1 MREKTKGMS
10 AHMEDDLFKPVP
22 GEGVMPHDPDRD
34 PPKEPEIPKDGPI
47 LARVQN
53 SRPRHLDNG
62 RTVLRPSLPYDDKSH
77 MMSCFLDLYIGA
89 KYAPGPSLPGCVCHA
104 TVISGTVSLTA
115 EGQEFQLLER
125 DAVRF
130 KADQPYH
137 FGNMSSGTGRLL
149 LEYQYLQN
157 PAKTAE

>member
-1 MREKTKGMS
+1 MS
-10 AHMEDDLFKPVP
+10 AYMEDDLFKPIP
-22 GEGVMPHDPDRD
+22 GEGVMPHRPETDT
-34 PPKEPEIPKDGPI
+34 PKEPEIPKDGPI

-53 SRPRHLDNG
+53 SRPRHLDGG

-89 KYAPGPSLPGCVCHA
+89 KYAPAPSLPGCVCHA

-115 EGQEFQLLER
+115 EGQYFQLLER

-157 PAKTAE
+157 PTEPVK